1 MKHLKDS
8 NTTYFKHLH
17 FAWKTSSQMLIL
29 VVIGVIHGLIPWL
42 FKDWVSS
49 GINSLDDKMHGH

>member
-1 MKHLKDS
+1 MSHLKDS

-17 FAWKTSSQMLIL
+17 FAWKVSSQMLVL
-29 VVIGVIHGLIPWL
+29 VVIGVIHGVVPCL

-49 GINSLDDKMHGH
+49 GVRTLHGKFDGI